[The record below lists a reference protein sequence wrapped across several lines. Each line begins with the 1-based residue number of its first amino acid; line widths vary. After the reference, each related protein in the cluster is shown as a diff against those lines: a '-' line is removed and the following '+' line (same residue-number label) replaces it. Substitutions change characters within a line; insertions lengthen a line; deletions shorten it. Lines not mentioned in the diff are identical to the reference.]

1 MSGLFFAP
9 AAFTEMGQLKALN
22 RMSKWVSGAMES
34 GSLKDDT
41 VVADATIAVCPDGS
55 RISRLKRTRVEHL
68 GATVE
73 VEVGVGVW
81 ALGET
86 DGAEAGGLRTGVAL
100 LLPFD

>member
-22 RMSKWVSGAMES
+22 RTSKWVSGAMGS

-55 RISRLKRTRVEHL
+55 RMSRLKRTRVERL
-68 GATVE
+68 VAAVE
-73 VEVGVGVW
+73 VVVGV
-81 ALGET
+81 
-86 DGAEAGGLRTGVAL
+86 
-100 LLPFD
+100 